1 MIIHVCICGAARNI
15 YIMLHVLA
23 QYNSK
28 DSSVKLVYE
37 AQPRPRAIASL
48 AGETIVKVACGTNHT
63 GDCDSVID
71 FIFFDKQILI
81 IRPGILLF
89 HINFVLYMQWRWIRM
104 ALSTRE

>member
-1 MIIHVCICGAARNI
+1 MCGAARKI
-15 YIMLHVLA
+15 YIMLHVLL

-63 GDCDSVID
+63 GGYY
-71 FIFFDKQILI
+71 FEILI
-81 IRPGILLF
+81 IRPCILLF
-89 HINFVLYMQWRWIRM
+89 LIIFVLYI
-104 ALSTRE
+104 

>member
-1 MIIHVCICGAARNI
+1 MIIHVCMCGAARNI
-15 YIMLHVLA
+15 YITLYVLV

-63 GDCDSVID
+63 GD
-71 FIFFDKQILI
+71 FYFQILI
-81 IRPGILLF
+81 IRPCILLF
-89 HINFVLYMQWRWIRM
+89 LIIFVFYMQWRWIRM
-104 ALSTRE
+104 VLSTRE

>member
-1 MIIHVCICGAARNI
+1 VSGAARKI
-15 YIMLHVLA
+15 YIMLHLLL

-63 GDCDSVID
+63 GGYY
-71 FIFFDKQILI
+71 FEILI
-81 IRPGILLF
+81 FRPCILLF
-89 HINFVLYMQWRWIRM
+89 LIIFVLYI
-104 ALSTRE
+104 